1 MNDTDIRHSVA
12 AFLGRHNFDSRGPA
26 VNTIID
32 TLLYDMEEGLK
43 RDPEYPPGRGP
54 ALDMIPTWLVPPQQ
68 PPRNTS
74 VIVIDAGGTNFR
86 SCLVTFDETGIPSIS
101 QRDRKPMPATDREY
115 SKAEFFETIA
125 SYLDH
130 LKNAADSIGFCF
142 SYAMKITPSG
152 DGEILQFSK
161 EIKAPEVI
169 GSLAGENLAAALI
182 KRGWRKPKR
191 IVLLNDTVAALL
203 AGASTAVN
211 GKRYASYVG
220 FILGTGMNAAYIE
233 YQRIPKIAAVAGSA
247 ADLPAQIVVCE
258 SGKSNKQPRSSFDE
272 AFAKKTDKALM
283 FWFEKMCSGAYLG
296 SVASIMIRAAAAESL
311 FSAGV
316 TDALAAVGDIP
327 LIDINRFL
335 SAPYSEHPPL
345 GSLLCA
351 GTEKDREMLYGIL
364 DALIMRT
371 ARLAAGNIAA
381 AVIKTG
387 KGKNPALP
395 VCVLAEGTT
404 FLKMHHLH
412 DAVLAYLYR
421 VLTEERGIYFDI
433 VSLDHAIT
441 FGAAIA
447 GTI

>member
-1 MNDTDIRHSVA
+1 MDIRHSVA
-12 AFLGRHNFDSRGPA
+12 AFFGRHNFDAECPT

-43 RDPEYPPGRGP
+43 RAPSVPVGTGS
-54 ALDMIPTWLVPPQQ
+54 ALDMIPTWLMPPQQ
-68 PPRNTS
+68 PPKNTS

-86 SCLVTFDETGIPSIS
+86 SCLVTFDENSVPSIS
-101 QRDRKPMPATDREY
+101 RLERKPMPATDREY
-115 SKAEFFETIA
+115 SKTEFFETIA

-130 LKNAADSIGFCF
+130 LKNAADSIAFCF
-142 SYAMKITPSG
+142 SYAMKITPAG
-152 DGEILQFSK
+152 DGEVLQFSK

-169 GSLAGENLAAALI
+169 GSLVGQNLEAALMQ
-182 KRGWRKPKR
+182 RGWNKLKR
-191 IVLLNDTVAALL
+191 IVLLNDTVAALF
-203 AGASTAVN
+203 AGASTAVG
-211 GKRYASYVG
+211 GKKYDSYVG

-233 YQRIPKIAAVAGSA
+233 YRNIPKIVPNSAGTVA
-247 ADLPAQIVVCE
+247 LPAQIVVCE
-258 SGKSNKQPRSSFDE
+258 SGKSNKQPRSDFDE
-272 AFAKKTDKALM
+272 AFTKKTDQPQM

-296 SVASIMIRAAAAESL
+296 SVASVMIRAAATDNL
-311 FSAGV
+311 FSSGV
-316 TDALAAVGDIP
+316 KKAFTSIADLP

-335 SAPYSEHPPL
+335 QAPYSEHTSL
-345 GSLLCA
+345 GLLLVG
-351 GTEKDREMLYGIL
+351 GTEEDREFLYRIL

-404 FLKMHHLH
+404 FFKTHRLY
-412 DAVLAYLYR
+412 DAVIAHLYR
-421 VLTEERGIYFDI
+421 ALTQERGIYFNV
-433 VSLDHAIT
+433 VSLEHAIT
-441 FGAAIA
+441 FGTAIA

>member
-1 MNDTDIRHSVA
+1 MDIRHSVE

-43 RDPEYPPGRGP
+43 QDPLMPPGGGP
-54 ALDMIPTWLVPPQQ
+54 ALDMIPTWLFPPSQ
-68 PPRNTS
+68 PPKNKS

-86 SCLVTFDETGIPSIS
+86 SCLVTFDENSVPSIS
-101 QRDRKPMPATDREY
+101 QLDRRPMPATDRVY
-115 SKAEFFETIA
+115 TKAEFFLNIA

-152 DGEILQFSK
+152 DGEVLQFSK
-161 EIKAPEVI
+161 EVKAPEVI
-169 GSLAGENLAAALI
+169 GSLVAENLESALVA
-182 KRGWRKPKR
+182 RGWNKLKR
-191 IVLLNDTVAALL
+191 IIMLNDTTAALL

-211 GKRYASYVG
+211 GKRYDSYVG

-233 YQRIPKIAAVAGSA
+233 YQKIPKIAGIAGAV
-247 ADLPAQIVVCE
+247 DLPAQIVVCE
-258 SGKSNKQPRSSFDE
+258 SGKSNKQPRSRFDE
-272 AFAKKTDKALM
+272 DFAKKTDKALL

-296 SVASIMIRAAAAESL
+296 AVASIVVRTAAAEQL
-311 FSAGV
+311 FSPATAQV
-316 TDALAAVGDIP
+316 FAAMQDIP
-327 LIDINRFL
+327 LIDIDRFL
-335 SAPYSEHPPL
+335 FAPYSDQTKL
-345 GSLLCA
+345 GSLLVD
-351 GTEKDREMLYGIL
+351 GTENDREILYRLL
-364 DALIMRT
+364 DAVVMRT

-395 VCVLAEGTT
+395 VCILAEGTT
-404 FLKMHHLH
+404 FLKTHNLRSMVLRHL
-412 DAVLAYLYR
+412 YT

-433 VSLDHAIT
+433 VSLDHAVT
-441 FGAAIA
+441 LGTAIA
-447 GTI
+447 GCIQR

>member
-1 MNDTDIRHSVA
+1 MDIRHSVE

-43 RDPEYPPGRGP
+43 QDPLMPPGSGP
-54 ALDMIPTWLVPPQQ
+54 ALDMIPTWLLPPSQ
-68 PPRNTS
+68 PPKNKS

-86 SCLVTFDETGIPSIS
+86 SCLVTFDENSIPSIS
-101 QRDRKPMPATDREY
+101 QLDRRPMPATDRVY
-115 SKAEFFETIA
+115 TKAEFFETIA

-152 DGEILQFSK
+152 DGEVLQFSK
-161 EIKAPEVI
+161 EVKAPEVI
-169 GSLAGENLAAALI
+169 GSLVAENLEAALLA
-182 KRGWRKPKR
+182 RGWNKLSR
-191 IVLLNDTVAALL
+191 IVMLNDTTAALL

-211 GKRYASYVG
+211 GKRYDSYIG

-233 YQRIPKIAAVAGSA
+233 YQKIPKIAGIAGAVE
-247 ADLPAQIVVCE
+247 LPAQIVVCE
-258 SGKSNKQPRSSFDE
+258 SGKSNKQPRSRFDE
-272 AFAKKTDKALM
+272 AFAQKTDKALL

-296 SVASIMIRAAAAESL
+296 PVASIMIREAAAEQL
-311 FSAGV
+311 FSPAV
-316 TDALAAVGDIP
+316 TKAFKTMQDVP
-327 LIDINRFL
+327 LIDIDRFL
-335 SAPYSEHPPL
+335 SAPYSDQTKL
-345 GSLLCA
+345 GALLTGGSDA
-351 GTEKDREMLYGIL
+351 DRETLYRLL
-364 DALIMRT
+364 DALVMRT

-404 FLKMHHLH
+404 FLKTHNLRNMVMRHLY
-412 DAVLAYLYR
+412 A

-433 VSLDHAIT
+433 VSLDHAVT
-441 FGAAIA
+441 FGTAIA
-447 GTI
+447 GCI

>member
-1 MNDTDIRHSVA
+1 MDIRHSVA
-12 AFLGRHNFDSRGPA
+12 AFFGRHNFDAECPT

-43 RDPEYPPGRGP
+43 RAPSVPVGTGS
-54 ALDMIPTWLVPPQQ
+54 ALDMIPTWLMPPQQ
-68 PPRNTS
+68 PPKNTS

-86 SCLVTFDETGIPSIS
+86 SCLVTFDENSVPSIS
-101 QRDRKPMPATDREY
+101 RLERKPMPATDREY
-115 SKAEFFETIA
+115 SKTEFFETIA

-130 LKNAADSIGFCF
+130 LKNAADSIAFCF
-142 SYAMKITPSG
+142 SYAMKITPAG
-152 DGEILQFSK
+152 DGEVLQFSK

-169 GSLAGENLAAALI
+169 GSLVGQNLEAALMQ
-182 KRGWRKPKR
+182 RGWNKLKR

-203 AGASTAVN
+203 AGASTAVG
-211 GKRYASYVG
+211 GKKYDSYVG

-233 YQRIPKIAAVAGSA
+233 YRNIPKIVPNSAGTVA
-247 ADLPAQIVVCE
+247 LPAQIVVCE
-258 SGKSNKQPRSSFDE
+258 SGKSNKQPRSDFDE
-272 AFAKKTDKALM
+272 AFAKKTDQPLM
-283 FWFEKMCSGAYLG
+283 YWFEKMCSGAYLG
-296 SVASIMIRAAAAESL
+296 SVASVMIRAAATDNL
-311 FSAGV
+311 FSSGV
-316 TDALAAVGDIP
+316 KKAFASIADLP

-335 SAPYSEHPPL
+335 QAPYSEHTPL
-345 GSLLCA
+345 GLLLVG
-351 GTEKDREMLYGIL
+351 GTEEDREFLYRIL

-404 FLKMHHLH
+404 FFKTHRLY
-412 DAVLAYLYR
+412 DAVIAHLYAA
-421 VLTEERGIYFDI
+421 LTQERGIYFNV
-433 VSLDHAIT
+433 VSLEHAIT
-441 FGAAIA
+441 FGTAIA

>member
-1 MNDTDIRHSVA
+1 MDNRHSVA
-12 AFLGRHNFDSRGPA
+12 AFLGRHNFDTEGPS

-43 RDPEYPPGRGP
+43 RDPSVPPGTGP
-54 ALDMIPTWLVPPQQ
+54 ALDMIPTWLMPPQQ
-68 PPRNTS
+68 APKNTS

-86 SCLVTFDETGIPSIS
+86 SCLVTFDENSVPSIS
-101 QRDRKPMPATDREY
+101 QLERKPMPATDREY

-152 DGEILQFSK
+152 DGEVLQFSK
-161 EIKAPEVI
+161 EIKAPEVV
-169 GSLAGENLAAALI
+169 GSLVGENLEAALI
-182 KRGWRKPKR
+182 KRGWKRPKR

-203 AGASTAVN
+203 AGASTAAG
-211 GKRYASYVG
+211 GKKYDSYVG

-233 YQRIPKIAAVAGSA
+233 YQPIAKIASNTAGTA
-247 ADLPAQIVVCE
+247 ALPAQIVVCE
-258 SGKSNKQPRSSFDE
+258 SGKSNKQPRSGFDE
-272 AFAKKTDKALM
+272 AFAKKTDQPLM

-296 SVASIMIRAAAAESL
+296 SVASVMMRAAAADNL

-316 TDALAAVGDIP
+316 KKSFAAVDDIS

-335 SAPYSEHPPL
+335 LAPYSEQTPL
-345 GSLLCA
+345 GALLA
-351 GTEKDREMLYGIL
+351 GGTEDDREILYRIL
-364 DALIMRT
+364 NALVMRT

-381 AVIKTG
+381 AIIKTG

-395 VCVLAEGTT
+395 VCVLAEGST
-404 FLKMHHLH
+404 FLKTRHLRDTLFAH
-412 DAVLAYLYR
+412 LYR
-421 VLTEERGIYFDI
+421 TLTQERGIYFDI
-433 VSLDHAIT
+433 ISLDHAIT

-447 GTI
+447 GTV